1 MNHYLRKLLINFQ
14 VFKTEP
20 QHSKRKSNIYKSK
33 VIRPY
38 GIKAAKRAKHKQF
51 YTMMSESV
59 DILTLMGR
67 KAW

>member
-38 GIKAAKRAKHKQF
+38 GIKAAIHKQF